1 MVAILE
7 QKKDGEKIHNVY
19 TCGGSLITPNVVL
32 TGMII
37 KKLFQ
42 DCIYFKFLFTAAHC
56 VFNNSADDF
65 KLRLG
70 EWDTQTTNELFQ
82 QKDYLVDEIIVH
94 ENFNRRNLENDVAIM
109 ILKETVP
116 IREHINTICL
126 PPENKIFDRNRCFAT
141 GNK

>member
-1 MVAILE
+1 M
-7 QKKDGEKIHNVY
+7 
-19 TCGGSLITPNVVL
+19 
-32 TGMII
+32 
-37 KKLFQ
+37 FQ
-42 DCIYFKFLFTAAHC
+42 DYIYSKFLLAAAHC

-70 EWDTQTTNELFQ
+70 EWDTQTTNELFP

-94 ENFNRRNLENDVAIM
+94 ENFKRRNLENDVAIM

-116 IREHINTICL
+116 ISEHINTICL

-141 GNK
+141 GNKSLITIQNIWIFRSL